1 MGRREHRP
9 GDFLPAIAFLAFLL
23 LIAHSAA
30 AGPGPPVSVDVGV
43 VVASNEGSTI
53 DPELSSIRN
62 QLQSM
67 FTYSSYRMVDR
78 LKRTL
83 SEGETGDFGLPGN
96 RSMKVTPVPAKGD
109 KVRLAVQIMEGERNL
124 LTTTLGLSRGGM
136 VLVGGPSYQSGVLI
150 LIISAE

>member
-1 MGRREHRP
+1 MGRPDPHP
-9 GDFLPAIAFLAFLL
+9 GRRITALAFIGLI
-23 LIAHSAA
+23 LIAHGAVASPDTQVAI
-30 AGPGPPVSVDVGV
+30 DVGV
-43 VVASNEGSTI
+43 VVASQDGPTM

-67 FTYSSYRMVDR
+67 FNYSSYRMIDR

-83 SEGETGDFGLPGN
+83 SVNETGEFGLPGG
-96 RSMKVTPVPAKGD
+96 RSMRVTPVPAKGN

-136 VLVGGPSYQSGVLI
+136 VIVGGPSYRKGVLI

>member
-1 MGRREHRP
+1 MGRPDPHP
-9 GDFLPAIAFLAFLL
+9 GRRLAAVAFIGLLFIAQ
-23 LIAHSAA
+23 IAA
-30 AGPGPPVSVDVGV
+30 ASPDAQVAIDVGV
-43 VVASNEGSTI
+43 VVASQDGPTM

-62 QLQSM
+62 QLHSM
-67 FTYSSYRMVDR
+67 FNYSSYRMIDR

-83 SEGETGDFGLPGN
+83 SVDETGDFGLPGG
-96 RSMKVTPVPAKGD
+96 RSMRVTPVPAKGN

-136 VLVGGPSYQSGVLI
+136 VIVGGPSYQKGVLI